1 MENGISVAQPPL
13 LGGALE
19 VRGPRADAGQ
29 TGSAPAPCK
38 KKTALA
44 PELKFFILSPENV
57 NCTNL

>member
-13 LGGALE
+13 FGGALE

-44 PELKFFILSPENV
+44 PELKFYHFEP
-57 NCTNL
+57 